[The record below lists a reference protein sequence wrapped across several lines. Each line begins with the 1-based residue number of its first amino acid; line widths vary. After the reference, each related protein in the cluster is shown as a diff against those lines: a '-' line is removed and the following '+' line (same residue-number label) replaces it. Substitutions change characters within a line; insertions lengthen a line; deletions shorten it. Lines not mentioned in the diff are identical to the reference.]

1 MVAQSPQPS
10 SKPSAPNFVMNT
22 EVLWRHRQ
30 TNPVMQWGVTAAM
43 GLLTILII
51 FTNQYAQPEKQMRGN
66 DVVWFTTFMV
76 LVVAVVTQFS
86 TLITEVRRDGFHLQF
101 GVTGFIHRTI
111 DWNNVAKVETIM
123 VRPTEWG
130 GWGYRWVPWRKAT
143 AAVLRK
149 GPGLK
154 FEFGNGKVFVV
165 TIDDAENAL
174 AAIRRVM
181 DELPP
186 A

>member
-1 MVAQSPQPS
+1 MS
-10 SKPSAPNFVMNT
+10 T
-22 EVLWRHRQ
+22 EVLWRNRI
-30 TNPVMQWGVTAAM
+30 TNPVLQWGITAAVAVM
-43 GLLTILII
+43 TMLII
-51 FTNQYAQPEKQMRGN
+51 WSNQFAAPEKQMRGN
-66 DVVWFTTFMV
+66 DVVWFTLTMV
-76 LVVAVVTQFS
+76 LVVAVITQFS
-86 TLITEVRRDGFHLQF
+86 SLTTEVRRDGFSIQF
-101 GVTGFIHRTI
+101 GVLSFLHRTI
-111 DWNNVAKVETIM
+111 DWNNVAKVEVIN

-130 GWGYRWVPWRKAT
+130 GWGYRWVPWRKGT

-154 FEFGNGKVFVV
+154 FEFGNGRVFVV
-165 TIDDAENAL
+165 TISDADNAL

>member
-1 MVAQSPQPS
+1 MS
-10 SKPSAPNFVMNT
+10 T
-22 EVLWRHRQ
+22 EVLWRNRI
-30 TNPVMQWGVTAAM
+30 TNPVLQWGVTA
-43 GLLTILII
+43 GIGVLTMVSIYA
-51 FTNQYAQPEKQMRGN
+51 NQWAAPEKQMRGN
-66 DVVWFTTFMV
+66 DVVWFTLSMV
-76 LVVAVVTQFS
+76 LVVALVTQFS
-86 TLITEVRRDGFHLQF
+86 SLTTEVRRDGFSIQF
-101 GVTGFIHRTI
+101 GVLGFLQRTI
-111 DWNNVAKVETIM
+111 DWNKVAKVEVIN

-130 GWGYRWVPWRKAT
+130 GWGYRWVPWRKGT

-154 FEFGNGKVFVV
+154 FEFGNGRVFVV
-165 TIDDAENAL
+165 TVDDADNAL

>member
-1 MVAQSPQPS
+1 MS
-10 SKPSAPNFVMNT
+10 N
-22 EVLWRHRQ
+22 EVLWRNRIS
-30 TNPVMQWGVTAAM
+30 NPMLQWGVTAAV
-43 GLLTILII
+43 GVLTILII
-51 FTNQYAQPEKQMRGN
+51 WANQFARPEKQMHGN
-66 DVVWFTTFMV
+66 DVVWFTLLMV
-76 LVVAVVTQFS
+76 LVAGTVTQFG
-86 TLITEVRRDGFHLQF
+86 TLTTEVRRDGFHLQF
-101 GVTGFIHRTI
+101 GVVGFLHRTI
-111 DWNNVAKVETIM
+111 SWQNVAKVEVIN

-130 GWGYRWVPWRKAT
+130 GWGYRWVLNKDNTGKLRGAT

-165 TIDDAENAL
+165 TLDDADNAL

>member
-1 MVAQSPQPS
+1 MVALSQP
-10 SKPSAPNFVMNT
+10 PSRALWAHRFTMAS
-22 EVLWRHRQ
+22 EVLWRGRL
-30 TNPVMQWGVTAAM
+30 TNPALQWGVTAAVAVM
-43 GLLTILII
+43 TMLII
-51 FTNQYAQPEKQMRGN
+51 WSNQFAAPEKQMRGN
-66 DVVWFTTFMV
+66 DVVWFSMTMMI
-76 LVVAVVTQFS
+76 VVAIVTQFS
-86 TLITEVRRDGFHLQF
+86 TLITEVRRAGFYVQF
-101 GVTGFIHRTI
+101 GVAGIFRRRIA
-111 DWNNVAKVETIM
+111 WENVAKVELIM

-130 GWGYRWVPWRKAT
+130 GWGYRWVPWRKGT

-154 FEFGNGKVFVV
+154 FDFANGKVFVV

-174 AAIRRVM
+174 AAIRRVL